1 MVVYLDLKPV
11 FLSSPHIGRSK
22 METTK
27 DEKLDV
33 AYVRLR
39 NGKVAKTVEI
49 KPRIQLDIDRCGEVL
64 GIEVLS
70 VSKLAPSLIG
80 KRRKKKKNA

>member
-1 MVVYLDLKPV
+1 
-11 FLSSPHIGRSK
+11 

-49 KPRIQLDIDRCGEVL
+49 KPGILLDIDSSGEVL

-70 VSKLAPSLIG
+70 VSKLAPSLIAE
-80 KRRKKKKNA
+80 RRKKKKTA

>member
-1 MVVYLDLKPV
+1 MD
-11 FLSSPHIGRSK
+11 I
-22 METTK
+22 TK

-39 NGKVAKTVEI
+39 RGKVAKTVEVRPGI
-49 KPRIQLDIDRCGEVL
+49 LIDLSKAGDVL

-70 VSKLAPSLIG
+70 LAKLAPALMAG
-80 KRRKKKKNA
+80 EGRKKNRSA

>member
-1 MVVYLDLKPV
+1 
-11 FLSSPHIGRSK
+11 

-39 NGKVAKTVEI
+39 HGKVVRTVEI
-49 KPRIQLDIDRCGEVL
+49 KPGILLDVDKNGEVL

-70 VSKLAPSLIG
+70 LAKLAPSLIG
-80 KRRKKKKNA
+80 EQRKKKKSA

>member
-1 MVVYLDLKPV
+1 
-11 FLSSPHIGRSK
+11 

-39 NGKVAKTVEI
+39 HGKVSKTIEI
-49 KPRIQLDIDRCGEVL
+49 KPGILLDIDNSGEVL

-80 KRRKKKKNA
+80 ERRKKKKTA